1 MPPLLPHAYKFK
13 NFSSR
18 NFEVGRPFVIPT
30 SDTTFSFHGRTFPS
44 SPPLFS
50 NCSFDPSNVDHIENV
65 PMPLNRSSP
74 SVKDDKPIQLKVGI
88 KKRNYDAIK
97 KL

>member
-1 MPPLLPHAYKFK
+1 MVVLFHLLLLY
-13 NFSSR
+13 
-18 NFEVGRPFVIPT
+18 
-30 SDTTFSFHGRTFPS
+30 
-44 SPPLFS
+44 FS

-65 PMPLNRSSP
+65 AMPLNRSSP